1 MPKVHLA
8 SALIPCL
15 IAGTS
20 AAEPLPR
27 GVFAVDASVQ
37 IPNVAGPSWRS
48 TRYVCLDPG
57 ARDGHLPMPVLSPN
71 NPFASCE
78 ARDIERTEERLRY
91 RIVCAG
97 RDSARALASYVLS
110 ADGFRGE
117 IAMVLGGKNMTLTER
132 QVGRYLGECG
142 PKAAAVGR

>member
-1 MPKVHLA
+1 MLKVHLA

-48 TRYVCLDPG
+48 TRYICLDPG
-57 ARDGHLPMPVLSPN
+57 AGDGHLPMPVLSPN

-110 ADGFRGE
+110 GDGFRGE
-117 IAMVLGGKNMTLTER
+117 IAMVLGGKNMTLTEH
-132 QVGRYLGECG
+132 QVGHRLGDCSAN
-142 PKAAAVGR
+142 AATAEP

>member
-15 IAGTS
+15 LAGTS

-57 ARDGHLPMPVLSPN
+57 ARDERLPMPVLSPN
-71 NPFASCE
+71 NPFTSCE
-78 ARDIERTEERLRY
+78 ARDIERTSERLRY

-142 PKAAAVGR
+142 PEAAAVGR